1 MTHGADMSEPTITG
15 QITGK
20 ALLTNA
26 VGLHARPSVKLTQ
39 LAKSFACVVE
49 VGLAPEGPWVDAK
62 SPVKIM
68 RVKAGKGVV
77 LHFRAYGADA
87 GGAVAALVDLVE
99 RRFDE
104 AETEGADGG
113 GRS

>member
-1 MTHGADMSEPTITG
+1 MSSTHAVSTRAEGSGMFVNGT
-15 QITGK
+15 

-39 LAKSFACVVE
+39 LAKRFSAQIEIAVD
-49 VGLAPEGPWVDAK
+49 ANGPWVDAK

-68 RVKAGKGVV
+68 RVKAPKGTL
-77 LHFRAYGADA
+77 LHVRATGEHASD
-87 GGAVAALVDLVE
+87 AVAAVVDLVN

-104 AETEGADGG
+104 AEEGDHG
-113 GRS
+113 